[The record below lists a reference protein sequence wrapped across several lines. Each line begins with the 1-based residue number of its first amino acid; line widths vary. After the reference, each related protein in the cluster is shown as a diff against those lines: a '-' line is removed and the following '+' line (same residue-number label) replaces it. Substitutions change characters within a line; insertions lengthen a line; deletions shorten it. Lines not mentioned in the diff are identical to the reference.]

1 MENNNLPNNK
11 QAEDLDKMLADTT
24 EESADYDT
32 TQIVEGAD
40 KSAKTRNTR
49 IIAGCIIG
57 VILLALLG
65 GLIWW
70 HQASNKPQFSNAQ
83 RYASTQNLSNTKAD
97 EKNNKARELADLY
110 RTKGKIDIQPYYF
123 KPRSEM
129 TADNKADALKRAMIA
144 FDEGLGVMFPSKT
157 ADPNLT
163 DDMSK
168 AYNKDGS
175 MNVKYTYLT
184 KEYVAGT
191 IYDDYHRILNPIYGG
206 WNDFYTKGDT
216 FNNSAKLDML
226 FKGDI
231 YGMFAPN
238 YPTEKRAHDFFECFG
253 FRNVDKDATNKLME
267 KTKDYTVNVYKHGHN
282 VKAFPVS
289 QLTGPI
295 KCKYSIQNT
304 DDDWIECEAP
314 AKMVVIKT
322 NGVFGN
328 DVVFRLHYT
337 VNHDQSVSKRRI
349 LIDGIGMHIN
359 KVKNIQK

>member
-1 MENNNLPNNK
+1 
-11 QAEDLDKMLADTT
+11 MLAGTT
-24 EESADYDT
+24 EESAEYDT

-70 HQASNKPQFSNAQ
+70 YQASNKPQFSNAQ
-83 RYASTQNLSNTKAD
+83 RYASTQNLSNTKVD
-97 EKNNKARELADLY
+97 EKSNKARELADLY

-144 FDEGLGVMFPSKT
+144 FDEGLDVMFPSKT

-184 KEYVAGT
+184 KEYVAST
-191 IYDDYHRILNPIYGG
+191 IYDDYQRILNPIYGG

-216 FNNSAKLDML
+216 FNNEAKYNML
-226 FKGDI
+226 YKSGMLE
-231 YGMFAPN
+231 MFAPEYHN
-238 YPTEKRAHDFFECFG
+238 GDKAYKFFKIFG
-253 FRNVDKDATNKLME
+253 FRNVDEDATNKLME
-267 KTKDYTVNVYKHGHN
+267 KEKDHTLYAYKHVDN

-304 DDDWIECEAP
+304 DDDWIECKAP
-314 AKMVVIKT
+314 FRMVGVTAK
-322 NGVFGN
+322 
-328 DVVFRLHYT
+328 DVATYDAVARLNYH

-349 LIDGIGMHIN
+349 LIDGIGRL
-359 KVKNIQK
+359 VK

>member
-1 MENNNLPNNK
+1 M
-11 QAEDLDKMLADTT
+11 
-24 EESADYDT
+24 
-32 TQIVEGAD
+32 TQD
-40 KSAKTRNTR
+40 
-49 IIAGCIIG
+49 
-57 VILLALLG
+57 
-65 GLIWW
+65 
-70 HQASNKPQFSNAQ
+70 
-83 RYASTQNLSNTKAD
+83 
-97 EKNNKARELADLY
+97 
-110 RTKGKIDIQPYYF
+110 
-123 KPRSEM
+123 
-129 TADNKADALKRAMIA
+129 
-144 FDEGLGVMFPSKT
+144 
-157 ADPNLT
+157 
-163 DDMSK
+163 
-168 AYNKDGS
+168 
-175 MNVKYTYLT
+175 
-184 KEYVAGT
+184 YVAGT
-191 IYDDYHRILNPIYGG
+191 IYDDYQRFLNPIYGG

-314 AKMVVIKT
+314 AKMVGIKT
-322 NGVFGN
+322 DHVATS
-328 DVVFRLHYT
+328 DVVFRLHYK

-349 LIDGIGMHIN
+349 LIDGIGQYVN
-359 KVKNIQK
+359 

>member
-1 MENNNLPNNK
+1 MENNNLPNSK
-11 QAEDLDKMLADTT
+11 QAEDLDKMLAGTT

-70 HQASNKPQFSNAQ
+70 YQASNKPQFSNAQ
-83 RYASTQNLSNTKAD
+83 RYASTQNLSNTKVD
-97 EKNNKARELADLY
+97 EKSNKARELADLY

-191 IYDDYHRILNPIYGG
+191 VYDDYQRVLNPIYGG
-206 WNDFYTKGDT
+206 WSDFYTKGDT
-216 FNNSAKLDML
+216 FNDSAKYDIL
-226 FKGDI
+226 FNSGM
-231 YGMFAPN
+231 YEMFAPE
-238 YPTEKRAHDFFECFG
+238 YHTERKANAIFGVFG
-253 FRNVDKDATNKLME
+253 FRIIDNEATKKLVG
-267 KTKDYTVNVYKHGHN
+267 KTKDYTVNVYKHMSNMKGS
-282 VKAFPVS
+282 PIG

-314 AKMVVIKT
+314 ARVVAIGTK
-322 NGVFGN
+322 GVATE
-328 DVVFRLHYT
+328 DIVARLHYT

-349 LIDGIGMHIN
+349 LIDGIGRQVN
-359 KVKNIQK
+359 

>member
-11 QAEDLDKMLADTT
+11 QAEDLDKMLAGTT

-70 HQASNKPQFSNAQ
+70 YQASNKPQFSNAQ

-97 EKNNKARELADLY
+97 EKSNKARELADFY
-110 RTKGKIDIQPYYF
+110 RIHGDMEIQPYYF
-123 KPRSEM
+123 NSRNEM
-129 TADNKADALKRAMIA
+129 TAGNKADALKRAMLA

-163 DDMSK
+163 DDISK

-191 IYDDYHRILNPIYGG
+191 IYDDYQRLLNPIYGG
-206 WNDFYTKGDT
+206 WDGFYKKDALDYKDTNSIFNKSGLSEMFDNSMKGDARVSEVLYT
-216 FNNSAKLDML
+216 F
-226 FKGDI
+226 GDRTI
-231 YGMFAPN
+231 DDAA
-238 YPTEKRAHDFFECFG
+238 TK
-253 FRNVDKDATNKLME
+253 KDAKKFVHEGLTKYVHWYKKL
-267 KTKDYTVNVYKHGHN
+267 
-282 VKAFPVS
+282 PVG
-289 QLTGPI
+289 QITGQI
-295 KCKYSIQNT
+295 KCKYNIQNT
-304 DDDWIECEAP
+304 DNDTITCEAP
-314 AKMVVIKT
+314 TRLVIATKDKKHKDSIYDST
-322 NGVFGN
+322 IGL
-328 DVVFRLHYT
+328 RYR

-349 LIDGIGMHIN
+349 LIIDIA
-359 KVKNIQK
+359 KE

>member
-1 MENNNLPNNK
+1 MENNNLPNNQ
-11 QAEDLDKMLADTT
+11 QAEDLDKMLAGTT

-70 HQASNKPQFSNAQ
+70 YQASNKPQFSNAQ

-97 EKNNKARELADLY
+97 EKSNKARELADFY
-110 RTKGKIDIQPYYF
+110 RIHGKLDIQPYYF
-123 KPRSEM
+123 NSRNEM
-129 TADNKADALKRAMIA
+129 TADNKADALKRAMIT
-144 FDEGLGVMFPSKT
+144 FDEGLDVMFPSKT

-163 DDMSK
+163 DDISK

-191 IYDDYHRILNPIYGG
+191 IYDDYQRLLNPVYGG
-206 WNDFYTKGDT
+206 WDDFYKKDALDYKDTNNIFNKSGLSEMFDNILKGDARVSQILDT
-216 FNNSAKLDML
+216 FSDRTIDDAATK
-226 FKGDI
+226 
-231 YGMFAPN
+231 
-238 YPTEKRAHDFFECFG
+238 
-253 FRNVDKDATNKLME
+253 KDAKKFVHEGLTKYVHWYKKL
-267 KTKDYTVNVYKHGHN
+267 
-282 VKAFPVS
+282 PVG
-289 QLTGPI
+289 QITGQI
-295 KCKYSIQNT
+295 KCKYNIQNT
-304 DDDWIECEAP
+304 DNDTITCEAP
-314 AKMVVIKT
+314 TRLVIATKDKNHKDSIYDST
-322 NGVFGN
+322 IT
-328 DVVFRLHYT
+328 LQYK

-349 LIDGIGMHIN
+349 LIIGVA
-359 KVKNIQK
+359 KE

>member
-11 QAEDLDKMLADTT
+11 QAEDLDKMLAGTT

-32 TQIVEGAD
+32 TQIVEDAD

-49 IIAGCIIG
+49 IIAGSIIG

-70 HQASNKPQFSNAQ
+70 YQASNKPQFSNAQ

-129 TADNKADALKRAMIA
+129 TADNKADALKRAKLA
-144 FDEGLGVMFPSKT
+144 FDESLKDTFPSKN
-157 ADPNLT
+157 A
-163 DDMSK
+163 
-168 AYNKDGS
+168 
-175 MNVKYTYLT
+175 YLT
-184 KEYVAGT
+184 QDYMANT
-191 IYDDYHRILNPIYGG
+191 IYDDYQRFLNPIYGG

-304 DDDWIECEAP
+304 DNDLIECKAP
-314 AKMVVIKT
+314 AKMVGIKT
-322 NGVFGN
+322 DHVATS
-328 DVVFRLHYT
+328 DVIFTLHYT

-349 LIDGIGMHIN
+349 LIDGIGEY
-359 KVKNIQK
+359 VE

>member
-11 QAEDLDKMLADTT
+11 QAEDLDKMLAGTT
-24 EESADYDT
+24 EESAEYDT
-32 TQIVEGAD
+32 TQILEDAD

-70 HQASNKPQFSNAQ
+70 WQASNKPQFSNAQ

-97 EKNNKARELADLY
+97 EKNNKARELADFY

-123 KPRSEM
+123 KPRNEM
-129 TADNKADALKRAMIA
+129 TAGNKADALKRAMLA

-191 IYDDYHRILNPIYGG
+191 IYDDYQRLLNPIYGG

-216 FNNSAKLDML
+216 FNDSAKYDIL
-226 FKGDI
+226 FNSGM
-231 YGMFAPN
+231 YEMFAPE
-238 YPTEKRAHDFFECFG
+238 YHTERKANAIFRVFG
-253 FRNVDKDATNKLME
+253 FRVIDEDATKKLVG
-267 KTKDYTVNVYKHGHN
+267 KTKDYTANAYMHQTN
-282 VKAFPVS
+282 VKGSPIG

-314 AKMVVIKT
+314 TRVVSIRT
-322 NGVFGN
+322 DRVATE
-328 DVVFRLHYT
+328 DIVARLHYT

-349 LIDGIGMHIN
+349 LIDGIGRQVN
-359 KVKNIQK
+359 